1 MEGSRAQQN
10 LRVDTSTCC
19 GPLVHSLQVK
29 HDIQENDLTLQIS
42 DTWPIRLT
50 LIEASKMGN
59 QTVVILRAKLG
70 AGDGGDK

>member
-1 MEGSRAQQN
+1 MEGCRAQQN
-10 LRVDTSTCC
+10 LRVDTSTCR

-42 DTWPIRLT
+42 DTWLIRLT